1 MNKKPHYYMQTDPR
15 WAKRP
20 YRVTGE
26 NATIGGSGCGPTCAA
41 MLITTLTGKAVTP
54 VDTCEW
60 SMEHGYKALN
70 QGTYY
75 SYFKPQFKAHGIVC
89 TQLNTANVYGKP
101 KEKVHDTVLELL
113 KEGYY
118 IIACMGKGLWTS
130 SGHFVVVWWCNNVMY
145 INDPA
150 SQKTERM
157 QGNMDTFR
165 SQVKYYW
172 AIDAREYNNSNYE
185 EDDEMAPRYNTV
197 AEIEKAASWAMPA
210 IRKMIDKGFI
220 SGSGK
225 KDEKGDPADM
235 DLSMDMIRIFVTNNK
250 AGLYG

>member
-1 MNKKPHYYMQTDPR
+1 MNKKPHSYMQTDPR

-26 NATIGGSGCGPTCAA
+26 DATIGGSGCGPTCAA

-60 SMEHGYKALN
+60 STQHGYKALN

-75 SYFKPQFKAHGIVC
+75 SYFTPQFKAHGIIC
-89 TQLNTANVYGKP
+89 TRLNTANVYGKP

-113 KEGYY
+113 KDGYY
-118 IIACMGKGLWTS
+118 IIACMGKGLWTK
-130 SGHFVVVWWCNNVMY
+130 SGHYIVAWWCDGKVY

-150 SQKTERM
+150 STKEERLM
-157 QGNMDTFR
+157 GDLATFR

-172 AIDAREYNNSNYE
+172 AVDAREYNK
-185 EDDEMAPRYNTV
+185 EDDDMSYDKFKEYMKQYEA
-197 AEIEKAASWAMPA
+197 EKAKESASDWA
-210 IRKMIDKGFI
+210 
-220 SGSGK
+220 
-225 KDEKGDPADM
+225 
-235 DLSMDMIRIFVTNNK
+235 K
-250 AGLYG
+250 AGLEQAKAKGITDGARPMSYATRQEVALMVNKVV